1 MSNNAVGFFNRQYIA
16 GFQLQNL
23 GKTQRNI
30 GKIGHQLQFRVLNLA
45 HQVITPVLIFMAR
58 VFQRRIHQQLTQRL
72 DHAKWQTDVKFTGQI
87 ADLLAQKANATDE
100 TLTDLTQAQHLLSTL
115 TPSLKTSA
123 LAALSKTAQHD
134 EKTPALSDEDLAS
147 LSALFAMLPGQPV
160 ATPVAGETPAENHIA
175 LPSLLRGDMPSAP
188 QEETH
193 TLSFS
198 EHEKGKTEASLARA
212 SDDRA
217 TGPAL
222 TPLVVA
228 ATATSAK
235 VEVDS
240 PPAPVTHGAAMPTL
254 SSATAQPQP
263 LPVASAP
270 VLSAPLGSHEWQQ
283 TFSQQVMLF
292 TRQGQ
297 QSAQLRLHPEELGQV
312 HISLKLDDNQAQL
325 QMVSPHSHVRAALE
339 AALPMLR
346 TQLAESGIQL
356 GQSSISSE
364 SFAGQQQSSSQQQS
378 SRAQHTDAFGAED
391 DIALAAP
398 ASLQAAARGNGAVD
412 IFA

>member
-1 MSNNAVGFFNRQYIA
+1 MITLPQLITTDTDMTA
-16 GFQLQNL
+16 GLTS
-23 GKTQRNI
+23 GKTTGSAEDFLALLAGALGADGAQ
-30 GKIGHQLQFRVLNLA
+30 GKDARITLADLQAAGGKLSKEL
-45 HQVITPVLIFMAR
+45 
-58 VFQRRIHQQLTQRL
+58 LTQ
-72 DHAKWQTDVKFTGQI
+72 HGEPGQAVKL

-175 LPSLLRGDMPSAP
+175 LPSLLRSDMPSVP

-222 TPLVVA
+222 T
-228 ATATSAK
+228 
-235 VEVDS
+235 
-240 PPAPVTHGAAMPTL
+240 
-254 SSATAQPQP
+254 
-263 LPVASAP
+263 
-270 VLSAPLGSHEWQQ
+270 
-283 TFSQQVMLF
+283 
-292 TRQGQ
+292 
-297 QSAQLRLHPEELGQV
+297 
-312 HISLKLDDNQAQL
+312 
-325 QMVSPHSHVRAALE
+325 
-339 AALPMLR
+339 
-346 TQLAESGIQL
+346 
-356 GQSSISSE
+356 
-364 SFAGQQQSSSQQQS
+364 
-378 SRAQHTDAFGAED
+378 
-391 DIALAAP
+391 
-398 ASLQAAARGNGAVD
+398 
-412 IFA
+412 

>member
-1 MSNNAVGFFNRQYIA
+1 
-16 GFQLQNL
+16 
-23 GKTQRNI
+23 
-30 GKIGHQLQFRVLNLA
+30 
-45 HQVITPVLIFMAR
+45 
-58 VFQRRIHQQLTQRL
+58 
-72 DHAKWQTDVKFTGQI
+72 
-87 ADLLAQKANATDE
+87 
-100 TLTDLTQAQHLLSTL
+100 
-115 TPSLKTSA
+115 
-123 LAALSKTAQHD
+123 
-134 EKTPALSDEDLAS
+134 
-147 LSALFAMLPGQPV
+147 
-160 ATPVAGETPAENHIA
+160 
-175 LPSLLRGDMPSAP
+175 
-188 QEETH
+188 
-193 TLSFS
+193 
-198 EHEKGKTEASLARA
+198 
-212 SDDRA
+212 
-217 TGPAL
+217 
-222 TPLVVA
+222 
-228 ATATSAK
+228 
-235 VEVDS
+235 VDS
-240 PPAPVTHGAAMPTL
+240 PSAPVTHGAAMPTL

-378 SRAQHTDAFGAED
+378 GRAQHPDAFGAED

>member
-1 MSNNAVGFFNRQYIA
+1 MITLPQLITTDTDMSA
-16 GFQLQNL
+16 GLASGKATGSAEDFLALLAGALGADGAQGKDARITLADLQAAG
-23 GKTQRNI
+23 GKLSKR
-30 GKIGHQLQFRVLNLA
+30 L
-45 HQVITPVLIFMAR
+45 
-58 VFQRRIHQQLTQRL
+58 LTQ
-72 DHAKWQTDVKFTGQI
+72 HGEPGQATKL

-175 LPSLLRGDMPSAP
+175 LPTLARSDMRSAP
-188 QEETH
+188 QEEIH

-198 EHEKGKTEASLARA
+198 EHEKGKTEASLVRA

-217 TGPAL
+217 TGQSL

-228 ATATSAK
+228 AAATSAK
-235 VEVDS
+235 VDVDS

-254 SSATAQPQP
+254 SSATAQP

-364 SFAGQQQSSSQQQS
+364 SFAGQQQSSSQQQQPA
-378 SRAQHTDAFGAED
+378 RAQHADAFGTED
-391 DIALAAP
+391 DIALATP

>member
-1 MSNNAVGFFNRQYIA
+1 MITLPQLITTDTDMTA
-16 GFQLQNL
+16 GLTS
-23 GKTQRNI
+23 GKTTGSAEDFLALLAGALGADGAQ
-30 GKIGHQLQFRVLNLA
+30 GKDARITLADLQAAGGKLSKEL
-45 HQVITPVLIFMAR
+45 
-58 VFQRRIHQQLTQRL
+58 LTQ
-72 DHAKWQTDVKFTGQI
+72 HGEPGQAVKL

-217 TGPAL
+217 TGPSL

-228 ATATSAK
+228 AAATSAVVAAAATSAK

-254 SSATAQPQP
+254 SSATAQP

>member
-1 MSNNAVGFFNRQYIA
+1 MITLPQLITTDTDMTA
-16 GFQLQNL
+16 GLTSGKATGSAEDFLALLAGALGADGVQSKDARITLADLQAAG
-23 GKTQRNI
+23 GKLSK
-30 GKIGHQLQFRVLNLA
+30 GL
-45 HQVITPVLIFMAR
+45 
-58 VFQRRIHQQLTQRL
+58 LTQRGEPGQA
-72 DHAKWQTDVKFTGQI
+72 AKL

-160 ATPVAGETPAENHIA
+160 ATPVAGETSAENHIA
-175 LPSLLRGDMPSAP
+175 LPSLLRGDMRSAP

-198 EHEKGKTEASLARA
+198 EHEKGKTEASFARV

-217 TGPAL
+217 TGQSL
-222 TPLVVA
+222 TPLVA
-228 ATATSAK
+228 AAAATSAK
-235 VEVDS
+235 VDVDS

-254 SSATAQPQP
+254 SSATAQP

-297 QSAQLRLHPEELGQV
+297 QNAQLRLHPEELGQV

-364 SFAGQQQSSSQQQS
+364 SFAGQQQSSSQQQQPA
-378 SRAQHTDAFGAED
+378 RAQHADAFGAED

>member
-1 MSNNAVGFFNRQYIA
+1 MITLPQLITTDTDMTA
-16 GFQLQNL
+16 GLTSGKNTGSAEDFLALLAGALGADGAQGKDARITLADLQAAGGKLSKGLLAQHGEL
-23 GKTQRNI
+23 GQ
-30 GKIGHQLQFRVLNLA
+30 A
-45 HQVITPVLIFMAR
+45 
-58 VFQRRIHQQLTQRL
+58 
-72 DHAKWQTDVKFTGQI
+72 AKL
-87 ADLLAQKANATDE
+87 ADLLEQKANTTDE

-123 LAALSKTAQHD
+123 LAALNKTAQHD
-134 EKTPALSDEDLAS
+134 EKMPALSDKDLAS

-160 ATPVAGETPAENHIA
+160 ATPVAGETPTEKRIA
-175 LPSLLRGDMPSAP
+175 LPSLLRGEIRSAP

-198 EHEKGKTEASLARA
+198 EHEKGKTEASLARV

-217 TGPAL
+217 TGQSL
-222 TPLVVA
+222 TPQVVA
-228 ATATSAK
+228 AAATSAK
-235 VEVDS
+235 VDVDS
-240 PPAPVTHGAAMPTL
+240 PPAPVTHGAAIPTL
-254 SSATAQPQP
+254 SSATAQP

-283 TFSQQVMLF
+283 AFSQQVVLF

-364 SFAGQQQSSSQQQS
+364 SFAGQQHSSSQQQQS
-378 SRAQHTDAFGAED
+378 AHAQHADAFGAED
-391 DIALAAP
+391 DIALALP
-398 ASLQAAARGNGAVD
+398 VSLQAAARGNGAVD

>member
-1 MSNNAVGFFNRQYIA
+1 MITLPQLITTDTDMTA
-16 GFQLQNL
+16 GLTSGKATGSVEDFLALLAGALGADGVQGKDARITLTDLQAAG
-23 GKTQRNI
+23 GKLSK
-30 GKIGHQLQFRVLNLA
+30 GL
-45 HQVITPVLIFMAR
+45 
-58 VFQRRIHQQLTQRL
+58 LTQ
-72 DHAKWQTDVKFTGQI
+72 HGEPGQAAKL

-160 ATPVAGETPAENHIA
+160 ATPVAGETSAENHIA
-175 LPSLLRGDMPSAP
+175 LPSLLRGDMRSAP

-198 EHEKGKTEASLARA
+198 EHEKGKTEASFARF

-217 TGPAL
+217 TGQSL
-222 TPLVVA
+222 TPLVA
-228 ATATSAK
+228 AAAATSAK
-235 VEVDS
+235 VDVDS
-240 PPAPVTHGAAMPTL
+240 SPAPVTHGAAMPTL
-254 SSATAQPQP
+254 SSATAQP

-270 VLSAPLGSHEWQQ
+270 VLSAPLGSHEWLQ

-339 AALPMLR
+339 AALPVLR

-364 SFAGQQQSSSQQQS
+364 SFAGQQQSSSQQQQPA
-378 SRAQHTDAFGAED
+378 RAQHADAFGAED

>member
-1 MSNNAVGFFNRQYIA
+1 MITLPQLITTDTDMTA
-16 GFQLQNL
+16 GLTSGKATGSAEDFLALLAGALGADGVQGKDARITLTDLQAAG
-23 GKTQRNI
+23 GKLSK
-30 GKIGHQLQFRVLNLA
+30 GL
-45 HQVITPVLIFMAR
+45 
-58 VFQRRIHQQLTQRL
+58 LTQ
-72 DHAKWQTDVKFTGQI
+72 HGEPGQAAKL

-160 ATPVAGETPAENHIA
+160 ATPVAGETSAENHIA
-175 LPSLLRGDMPSAP
+175 LPSLLRGDMRSAP

-198 EHEKGKTEASLARA
+198 EHEKGKTEASFARF

-217 TGPAL
+217 TGQSL
-222 TPLVVA
+222 TPLVA
-228 ATATSAK
+228 AAAATSAK
-235 VEVDS
+235 VDVDS
-240 PPAPVTHGAAMPTL
+240 SPAPVTHGAAMPTL
-254 SSATAQPQP
+254 SSATAQP
-263 LPVASAP
+263 LPAASAP
-270 VLSAPLGSHEWQQ
+270 VLSAPLGSHEWLQ

-339 AALPMLR
+339 AALPVLR

-364 SFAGQQQSSSQQQS
+364 SFAGQQQSSSQQQQPA
-378 SRAQHTDAFGAED
+378 RAQHADAFGAED

>member
-1 MSNNAVGFFNRQYIA
+1 MITLPQLITTDTDMTA
-16 GFQLQNL
+16 GLTSGKATGSAEDFLALLAGALGADGVQGKDARITLTDLQAAG
-23 GKTQRNI
+23 GKLSK
-30 GKIGHQLQFRVLNLA
+30 GL
-45 HQVITPVLIFMAR
+45 
-58 VFQRRIHQQLTQRL
+58 LTQ
-72 DHAKWQTDVKFTGQI
+72 HGEPGQAAKL

-160 ATPVAGETPAENHIA
+160 ATPVAGETSAENHIA
-175 LPSLLRGDMPSAP
+175 LPSLLRGDMRSAP

-198 EHEKGKTEASLARA
+198 EHEKGKTEASFARI

-217 TGPAL
+217 TGQSL
-222 TPLVVA
+222 TPLVA
-228 ATATSAK
+228 AAAATSAK
-235 VEVDS
+235 VDVDS

-254 SSATAQPQP
+254 SSATAQP

-339 AALPMLR
+339 AALPVLR

-364 SFAGQQQSSSQQQS
+364 SFAGQQQSSSQQQQPA
-378 SRAQHTDAFGAED
+378 RAQHADAFGAEN

>member
-1 MSNNAVGFFNRQYIA
+1 MITLPQLITTDTDMTA
-16 GFQLQNL
+16 GLTS
-23 GKTQRNI
+23 GKTTGSAEDFLALLAGALGADGAQ
-30 GKIGHQLQFRVLNLA
+30 GKDARITLADLQAAGGKLSKGLLA
-45 HQVITPVLIFMAR
+45 QHGELGQAAK
-58 VFQRRIHQQLTQRL
+58 LT
-72 DHAKWQTDVKFTGQI
+72 
-87 ADLLAQKANATDE
+87 DLLAQKANATDE
-100 TLTDLTQAQHLLSTL
+100 TPTDLTPVQHLLSTL

-123 LAALSKTAQHD
+123 LAALNKTAQHD
-134 EKTPALSDEDLAS
+134 EKTPALSDKDLAS
-147 LSALFAMLPGQPV
+147 LSALFTMLPGQPV
-160 ATPVAGETPAENHIA
+160 ATPVAGETPAEKHIA
-175 LPSLLRGDMPSAP
+175 LPSLLRGEMRSAP

-198 EHEKGKTEASLARA
+198 EHEKGKTEASLARV
-212 SDDRA
+212 SDDRT
-217 TGPAL
+217 TGQSL
-222 TPLVVA
+222 TPQVVA
-228 ATATSAK
+228 AAATSAK
-235 VEVDS
+235 VDVDS

-254 SSATAQPQP
+254 SSVTAQP

-283 TFSQQVMLF
+283 AFSQQVMLF

-364 SFAGQQQSSSQQQS
+364 SFAGQQHSSSQQQPPA
-378 SRAQHTDAFGAED
+378 RAQHADAFGAED
-391 DIALAAP
+391 DIALTTP
-398 ASLQAAARGNGAVD
+398 VSLQAAARGNGAVD

>member
-1 MSNNAVGFFNRQYIA
+1 MITLPQLITTDTDMTA
-16 GFQLQNL
+16 GLTSGKATGSAEDFLALLAGALGADGVQGKDARITLTDLQAAG
-23 GKTQRNI
+23 GKLSK
-30 GKIGHQLQFRVLNLA
+30 GL
-45 HQVITPVLIFMAR
+45 
-58 VFQRRIHQQLTQRL
+58 LTQ
-72 DHAKWQTDVKFTGQI
+72 HGEPGQAAKL

-175 LPSLLRGDMPSAP
+175 LPSLLRGDMRSAP

-198 EHEKGKTEASLARA
+198 EHEKGKTEASFARI

-217 TGPAL
+217 TGQSL
-222 TPLVVA
+222 TPLVA
-228 ATATSAK
+228 AAAATSAK
-235 VEVDS
+235 VDVDS

-254 SSATAQPQP
+254 SSATAQP

-339 AALPMLR
+339 AALPVLR

-364 SFAGQQQSSSQQQS
+364 SFAGQQQSSSQQQQPA
-378 SRAQHTDAFGAED
+378 RAQHADAFGAED

>member
-1 MSNNAVGFFNRQYIA
+1 MITLPQLITTDTDMTA
-16 GFQLQNL
+16 GLTSGKATGSAEDFLALLAGALGADGVQGKDARITLADLQAAG
-23 GKTQRNI
+23 GKLSK
-30 GKIGHQLQFRVLNLA
+30 GL
-45 HQVITPVLIFMAR
+45 
-58 VFQRRIHQQLTQRL
+58 LTQ
-72 DHAKWQTDVKFTGQI
+72 HGEPGQAAKL

-100 TLTDLTQAQHLLSTL
+100 TLTDLIQAQHLLSTL

-160 ATPVAGETPAENHIA
+160 ATPVAGETSAENHIA
-175 LPSLLRGDMPSAP
+175 LPSLLRGDMRSVP

-198 EHEKGKTEASLARA
+198 EHEKGKTEASFARI

-217 TGPAL
+217 TGQSL
-222 TPLVVA
+222 TPLVA
-228 ATATSAK
+228 AAAATSAK
-235 VEVDS
+235 VDVDS

-254 SSATAQPQP
+254 SSATAQP

-339 AALPMLR
+339 AALPVLR

-364 SFAGQQQSSSQQQS
+364 SFAGQQQSSSQQQQPA
-378 SRAQHTDAFGAED
+378 RAQHADAFGAED

>member
-1 MSNNAVGFFNRQYIA
+1 MITLPQLITTDTDMTA
-16 GFQLQNL
+16 GLTSGKATGSAEDFLALLAGALGADGVQGKDARITLTDLQAAG
-23 GKTQRNI
+23 GKLSK
-30 GKIGHQLQFRVLNLA
+30 GL
-45 HQVITPVLIFMAR
+45 
-58 VFQRRIHQQLTQRL
+58 LTQ
-72 DHAKWQTDVKFTGQI
+72 HGEPGQAAKL

-160 ATPVAGETPAENHIA
+160 ATPVAGETSTENHIA
-175 LPSLLRGDMPSAP
+175 LPSLLRGDMRSAP

-198 EHEKGKTEASLARA
+198 EHEKGKTEASFARI

-217 TGPAL
+217 TGQSL
-222 TPLVVA
+222 TPLVA
-228 ATATSAK
+228 AAAATSAK
-235 VEVDS
+235 VDVDS

-254 SSATAQPQP
+254 SSATAQP

-339 AALPMLR
+339 AALPVLR

-364 SFAGQQQSSSQQQS
+364 SFAGQQQSSSQQQQPA
-378 SRAQHTDAFGAED
+378 RAQHADAFGAED

>member
-1 MSNNAVGFFNRQYIA
+1 MITLPQLITTDTDMTA
-16 GFQLQNL
+16 GLTS
-23 GKTQRNI
+23 GKTTGSAEDFLALLAGALGADGAQ
-30 GKIGHQLQFRVLNLA
+30 GKDARITLANLQAAGGKLSKELLA
-45 HQVITPVLIFMAR
+45 QHGEPGQA
-58 VFQRRIHQQLTQRL
+58 
-72 DHAKWQTDVKFTGQI
+72 VKL

-100 TLTDLTQAQHLLSTL
+100 TLTNLTQAQHLLSTL

-175 LPSLLRGDMPSAP
+175 LPSLLRGDMLSAP

-217 TGPAL
+217 MGPSL

-228 ATATSAK
+228 AAATSAK
-235 VEVDS
+235 VEVEVDS
-240 PPAPVTHGAAMPTL
+240 PSAPVTHGAAMPTL

-378 SRAQHTDAFGAED
+378 ARAQHTDAFGAED

>member
-1 MSNNAVGFFNRQYIA
+1 MITLPQLITTDTDMTA
-16 GFQLQNL
+16 GLTSGKATGSAEDFLALLAGALGADGVQGKDARITLADLQAAG
-23 GKTQRNI
+23 GKLSK
-30 GKIGHQLQFRVLNLA
+30 GL
-45 HQVITPVLIFMAR
+45 
-58 VFQRRIHQQLTQRL
+58 LTQ
-72 DHAKWQTDVKFTGQI
+72 HGEPGQAAKL

-134 EKTPALSDEDLAS
+134 EKTPALSDEYLAS
-147 LSALFAMLPGQPV
+147 LSTLFAMLPGQPV
-160 ATPVAGETPAENHIA
+160 ATPVAGETSAENHIA
-175 LPSLLRGDMPSAP
+175 LPSLLRGDMRSAP

-198 EHEKGKTEASLARA
+198 EHEKGKTEASFARI

-217 TGPAL
+217 TGQSL
-222 TPLVVA
+222 TPLVA
-228 ATATSAK
+228 AAAATSAK
-235 VEVDS
+235 VDVDS

-254 SSATAQPQP
+254 SSATAQP

-339 AALPMLR
+339 AALPVLR

-364 SFAGQQQSSSQQQS
+364 SFAGQQQSSSQQQQPA
-378 SRAQHTDAFGAED
+378 RAQHADAFGAED

>member
-1 MSNNAVGFFNRQYIA
+1 MITLPQLITTDTDMTA
-16 GFQLQNL
+16 GLTSGKATGSAEDFLALLAGALGADGVQGKDARITLTDLQAAS
-23 GKTQRNI
+23 GKLSK
-30 GKIGHQLQFRVLNLA
+30 GL
-45 HQVITPVLIFMAR
+45 
-58 VFQRRIHQQLTQRL
+58 LTQ
-72 DHAKWQTDVKFTGQI
+72 HGEPGQAAKL

-160 ATPVAGETPAENHIA
+160 ATPVAGETSAENHIA
-175 LPSLLRGDMPSAP
+175 LPSLLRGDMRSVP

-198 EHEKGKTEASLARA
+198 EHEKGKTEASFARI

-217 TGPAL
+217 TGQSL
-222 TPLVVA
+222 TPLVA
-228 ATATSAK
+228 AAAATSAK
-235 VEVDS
+235 VDVDS

-254 SSATAQPQP
+254 SSATAQP

-339 AALPMLR
+339 AALPVLR

-364 SFAGQQQSSSQQQS
+364 SFAGQQQSSSQQQQPA
-378 SRAQHTDAFGAED
+378 RAQHADAFGAED

>member
-1 MSNNAVGFFNRQYIA
+1 MITLPQLITTDTDMTA
-16 GFQLQNL
+16 GLTS
-23 GKTQRNI
+23 GKTTGSAEDFLALLAGALGADGAQ
-30 GKIGHQLQFRVLNLA
+30 GKDARITLADLQAAGGKLSKEL
-45 HQVITPVLIFMAR
+45 
-58 VFQRRIHQQLTQRL
+58 LTQ
-72 DHAKWQTDVKFTGQI
+72 HGEPGQAVKL

-217 TGPAL
+217 MGPSL

-228 ATATSAK
+228 AAATSAK
-235 VEVDS
+235 VEVEVDS
-240 PPAPVTHGAAMPTL
+240 PSVPVTHGAAMPTL

-378 SRAQHTDAFGAED
+378 ARAQHTDVFGAED

>member
-1 MSNNAVGFFNRQYIA
+1 MITLPQLITTDTDMTA
-16 GFQLQNL
+16 GLTSGKATGSAEDFLALLAGALGADGVQGKDARITLTDLQAAG
-23 GKTQRNI
+23 GKLSK
-30 GKIGHQLQFRVLNLA
+30 GL
-45 HQVITPVLIFMAR
+45 
-58 VFQRRIHQQLTQRL
+58 LTQ
-72 DHAKWQTDVKFTGQI
+72 HGEPGQAAKL

-160 ATPVAGETPAENHIA
+160 ATPVAGETSAENHIA
-175 LPSLLRGDMPSAP
+175 LPSLLRGDMRSAP

-198 EHEKGKTEASLARA
+198 EHEKGKTEASFARI

-217 TGPAL
+217 TGQSL
-222 TPLVVA
+222 TSLVA
-228 ATATSAK
+228 AAAATSAK
-235 VEVDS
+235 VDVDS

-254 SSATAQPQP
+254 SSATAQP

-339 AALPMLR
+339 AALPVLR

-364 SFAGQQQSSSQQQS
+364 SFAGQQQSSSQQQQPA
-378 SRAQHTDAFGAED
+378 RAQHADAFGAED

>member
-1 MSNNAVGFFNRQYIA
+1 MITLPQLITTDTDMTA
-16 GFQLQNL
+16 GLTSGKATGSAEDFLALLAGALGADGVQGKDARITLTDLQAAG
-23 GKTQRNI
+23 GKLSK
-30 GKIGHQLQFRVLNLA
+30 GL
-45 HQVITPVLIFMAR
+45 
-58 VFQRRIHQQLTQRL
+58 LTQ
-72 DHAKWQTDVKFTGQI
+72 HGEPGQAAKL

-160 ATPVAGETPAENHIA
+160 ATPVAGETSAENHIA
-175 LPSLLRGDMPSAP
+175 LPSLLRGDMRSVP

-198 EHEKGKTEASLARA
+198 EHEKGKTEASFARI

-217 TGPAL
+217 TGQSL
-222 TPLVVA
+222 TPLVA
-228 ATATSAK
+228 AAAATSAK
-235 VEVDS
+235 VDVDS

-254 SSATAQPQP
+254 SSATAQP

-364 SFAGQQQSSSQQQS
+364 SFAGQQQSSSQQQQPA
-378 SRAQHTDAFGAED
+378 RAQHADAFGAED

>member
-1 MSNNAVGFFNRQYIA
+1 MITLPQLITTDTDMTA
-16 GFQLQNL
+16 GLTSGKAIGSAEDFLALLAGALGTDGAQGKDARITLADLQAAG
-23 GKTQRNI
+23 GKLSKR
-30 GKIGHQLQFRVLNLA
+30 L
-45 HQVITPVLIFMAR
+45 
-58 VFQRRIHQQLTQRL
+58 LTQHGEPSQATKL
-72 DHAKWQTDVKFTGQI
+72 

-160 ATPVAGETPAENHIA
+160 ATPVAGETLAENHIA
-175 LPSLLRGDMPSAP
+175 LPSLVRSDMRAAP

-198 EHEKGKTEASLARA
+198 EHEKGKTEASLVRV

-217 TGPAL
+217 TGQSL

-228 ATATSAK
+228 AATSAK
-235 VEVDS
+235 VDVDS

-254 SSATAQPQP
+254 SSATAQP

-364 SFAGQQQSSSQQQS
+364 SFAGQQQSSSQQQQPA
-378 SRAQHTDAFGAED
+378 RAQHADAFGAED
-391 DIALAAP
+391 DIALATP

>member
-1 MSNNAVGFFNRQYIA
+1 MITLPQLITTDTDMTA
-16 GFQLQNL
+16 GLTS
-23 GKTQRNI
+23 GKTTGSAEDFLALLAGALGADGAQ
-30 GKIGHQLQFRVLNLA
+30 GKDARITLADLQAAGGKLSKEL
-45 HQVITPVLIFMAR
+45 
-58 VFQRRIHQQLTQRL
+58 LTQYGEPGQ
-72 DHAKWQTDVKFTGQI
+72 AVKL

-175 LPSLLRGDMPSAP
+175 LPSLLRSDMPSAP

-217 TGPAL
+217 MGPSL
-222 TPLVVA
+222 TPVVVA
-228 ATATSAK
+228 AAATSAK
-235 VEVDS
+235 VEVEVDS
-240 PPAPVTHGAAMPTL
+240 PSAPVTHGAAMPTL

-270 VLSAPLGSHEWQQ
+270 VLSALLGSHEWQQ

-378 SRAQHTDAFGAED
+378 ARAQHTDAFGAED

>member
-1 MSNNAVGFFNRQYIA
+1 MITLPQLITTDTDMTA
-16 GFQLQNL
+16 GLTSGKATGSAEDFLALLAGALGADGVQGKDARITLTDLQAAG
-23 GKTQRNI
+23 GKLSK
-30 GKIGHQLQFRVLNLA
+30 GL
-45 HQVITPVLIFMAR
+45 
-58 VFQRRIHQQLTQRL
+58 LTQ
-72 DHAKWQTDVKFTGQI
+72 HGEPGQAAKL

-160 ATPVAGETPAENHIA
+160 ATPVAGETSAENHIA
-175 LPSLLRGDMPSAP
+175 LPSLLRGDMRSVP

-198 EHEKGKTEASLARA
+198 EHEKGKTEASFARI

-217 TGPAL
+217 TGQSL
-222 TPLVVA
+222 TPLVA
-228 ATATSAK
+228 AAAATSAK
-235 VEVDS
+235 VDVDS

-254 SSATAQPQP
+254 SSATAQP

-339 AALPMLR
+339 AALPVLR

-364 SFAGQQQSSSQQQS
+364 SFAGQQQSSSQQQQPA
-378 SRAQHTDAFGAED
+378 RAQHADAFGAED

>member
-1 MSNNAVGFFNRQYIA
+1 MITLPQLITTDTDMTA
-16 GFQLQNL
+16 GLTSGKATGSAEDFLALLAGALGADGVQGKDARITLTDLQAAG
-23 GKTQRNI
+23 GKLSK
-30 GKIGHQLQFRVLNLA
+30 GL
-45 HQVITPVLIFMAR
+45 
-58 VFQRRIHQQLTQRL
+58 LTQ
-72 DHAKWQTDVKFTGQI
+72 HGEPGQAAKL

-160 ATPVAGETPAENHIA
+160 ATPVAGETSAENHIA
-175 LPSLLRGDMPSAP
+175 LPSLLRGDMRSAP

-198 EHEKGKTEASLARA
+198 EHEKGKTEASFARI

-217 TGPAL
+217 TGQSL
-222 TPLVVA
+222 TPLVA
-228 ATATSAK
+228 AAAATSAK
-235 VEVDS
+235 VDVDS

-254 SSATAQPQP
+254 SSATAQP

-339 AALPMLR
+339 AALPVLR

-364 SFAGQQQSSSQQQS
+364 SFAGQQQSSSQQQQPA
-378 SRAQHTDAFGAED
+378 RAQHADAFGAED

>member
-1 MSNNAVGFFNRQYIA
+1 MITLPQLITTDTDMTA
-16 GFQLQNL
+16 GLTSGKATGSAEDFLALLAGALGADGVQGKDARITLADLQAAG
-23 GKTQRNI
+23 GKLSK
-30 GKIGHQLQFRVLNLA
+30 GL
-45 HQVITPVLIFMAR
+45 
-58 VFQRRIHQQLTQRL
+58 LTQ
-72 DHAKWQTDVKFTGQI
+72 HGEPGQAAKL

-160 ATPVAGETPAENHIA
+160 ATPVAGETSAENHIA
-175 LPSLLRGDMPSAP
+175 LPSLLRGDMRSVP

-198 EHEKGKTEASLARA
+198 EHEKGKTEASFARI

-217 TGPAL
+217 TGQSL
-222 TPLVVA
+222 TPLVA
-228 ATATSAK
+228 AAAATSAK
-235 VEVDS
+235 VDVDS

-254 SSATAQPQP
+254 SSATAQP
-263 LPVASAP
+263 LPVASVP

-339 AALPMLR
+339 AALPVLR

-364 SFAGQQQSSSQQQS
+364 SFAGQQQSSSQQQQPA
-378 SRAQHTDAFGAED
+378 RAQHADAFGAED